1 MSSRNLVE
9 AAVRRGLPR
18 YAELSDAGMRFIV
31 DRLTLK
37 YHQGASLDEVEQR
50 APRLLMAA
58 EAFDA
63 EQKAARAAARRNAAN
78 RRVAEARERA
88 KNPLP
93 ASLDL
98 GAMASAAL
106 FGRAAGRRPTK
117 GQINALAERLQLA
130 WHQGASVAALEAL
143 AGELAAGRGW

>member
-1 MSSRNLVE
+1 MSARNLVE
-9 AAVRRGLPR
+9 AAVRRGLPQ
-18 YAELSDAGMRFIV
+18 YVELSDVGMRFIV
-31 DRLTLK
+31 DRLTLT

-63 EQKAARAAARRNAAN
+63 EQKAARAIARRNAAN

-106 FGRAAGRRPTK
+106 FGRAAGRRPPT
-117 GQINALAERLQLA
+117 GQINELAERLTRP
-130 WHQGASVAALEAL
+130 WHPGASVAEL
-143 AGELAAGRGW
+143 AARAGALAAGRGW

>member
-1 MSSRNLVE
+1 MSARNLVE
-9 AAVRRGLPR
+9 AAVRRGLPQ

-63 EQKAARAAARRNAAN
+63 EQSAARAAARRAGIE
-78 RRVAEARERA
+78 RRAAEARERA
-88 KNPLP
+88 ERPLP
-93 ASLDL
+93 AQLDL
-98 GAMASAAL
+98 EAVEHFLGYHDARGGAD
-106 FGRAAGRRPTK
+106 R
-117 GQINALAERLQLA
+117 GQFESGGHRYLARSIIINIIML
-130 WHQGASVAALEAL
+130 VAAP
-143 AGELAAGRGW
+143 GNVRIGG